1 LVSVFPQG
9 EQALVRNQLADSLQ
23 AVVSQRLLPR
33 RGGGRV
39 ALHEVLVSTP
49 AVRNLI
55 REHRL
60 AQLHSA
66 MQTGQS
72 LGMQTFE
79 QALRHAL
86 ARGEITS
93 ELASLHGAGGLSG
106 G

>member
-1 LVSVFPQG
+1 VG
-9 EQALVRNQLADSLQ
+9 
-23 AVVSQRLLPR
+23 
-33 RGGGRV
+33 
-39 ALHEVLVSTP
+39 
-49 AVRNLI
+49 NLI